1 MPIGNN
7 MKVEEEKVK
16 RIIQKHKSDL
26 KNVSEEIVRGASE
39 GCKQGIADGVKK
51 GVQSGLQDCLKKGF
65 INIGPDYIKDIPM
78 LADIAK
84 RVKDGIERGIKP
96 ILTESAE
103 DGLKT
108 ICQKIFAGIQ
118 KGDVKLSED
127 QAEQVL
133 DLIKESGR
141 KTLHKAVGE
150 IPSDLLFSGVVSGIK
165 EAWEDSL
172 TEAFKGYEKRY
183 RNKK

>member
-1 MPIGNN
+1 MNA
-7 MKVEEEKVK
+7 EEEKAK

-26 KNVSEEIVRGASE
+26 KTISEEIVRGASE

-65 INIGPDYIKDIPM
+65 MNIGPDYIKDIPRF
-78 LADIAK
+78 ADT
-84 RVKDGIERGIKP
+84 VKKVTDRIKGGVKP

-103 DGLKT
+103 DCLET
-108 ICQKIFAGIQ
+108 ICQKTFAAIQ
-118 KGDVKLSED
+118 KDDVKLPED
-127 QAEQVL
+127 QTERIL
-133 DLIKESGR
+133 DLIKISGLE
-141 KTLHKAVGE
+141 TLNKAVKE